1 VLNCDAQLLPTG
13 TGMVCRFFTDFKVRM
28 SRLIRLWFEICLL
41 RAGPQDLPYSRELL
55 GLAMAGYIMVSFL
68 LSLPAYSTLVAA
80 LLALVDSALLVVFAA
95 TALYAWGKLARLNQT
110 LTALS
115 GTGMLLGLFAL
126 PVLQLLS
133 PDQPAVEPS
142 PLGGL
147 LWLVMFGWNL
157 VVVAHIMRHAL
168 SAGFLVA
175 AGIAIL
181 YTLLA
186 MQIIDALFPMS
197 AV

>member
-1 VLNCDAQLLPTG
+1 
-13 TGMVCRFFTDFKVRM
+13 
-28 SRLIRLWFEICLL
+28 
-41 RAGPQDLPYSRELL
+41 
-55 GLAMAGYIMVSFL
+55 
-68 LSLPAYSTLVAA
+68 
-80 LLALVDSALLVVFAA
+80 
-95 TALYAWGKLARLNQT
+95 
-110 LTALS
+110 
-115 GTGMLLGLFAL
+115 
-126 PVLQLLS
+126 
-133 PDQPAVEPS
+133 
-142 PLGGL
+142 
-147 LWLVMFGWNL
+147 LVMFGWNL